1 MTQPRIVIVDYDVG
15 NTRSVW
21 NAISALGYRKLRISA
36 AEQDIAAADALV
48 LPGVGAF
55 DSCAANLRR
64 HGLDAI
70 LNEAVLARRKPILGI
85 CVGMQLMASSST
97 ENGLHTGLDWIPGRV
112 VKLDLL
118 PGYRIPHVGW
128 NDVQVQRSSVLFVR
142 SGHSP
147 NFYFD
152 HSYHFCC
159 DPQFVSASCDYG
171 VSVVAA
177 IERDNIFGVQFH
189 PEKSQT
195 SGLKLFRGF
204 FEAVRA
210 C

>member
-1 MTQPRIVIVDYDVG
+1 MTQPRIVIVDYEVG

-21 NAISALGYRKLRISA
+21 NAISELGYRKLSISA

-55 DSCAANLRR
+55 DACVANLRR
-64 HGLDAI
+64 RGLDNI

-85 CVGMQLMASSST
+85 CVGMQLMASSSE
-97 ENGLHTGLDWIPGRV
+97 ENGLHIGLNWIPGRV

-128 NDVQVQRSSVLFVR
+128 NDVQAQRSSVLFTR
-142 SGHSP
+142 TGSPP

-152 HSYHFCC
+152 HSYHYCC
-159 DPQFVSASCDYG
+159 DPEFVSATCDYG
-171 VSVVAA
+171 VRVVAS

-189 PEKSQT
+189 PEKSHT
-195 SGLKLFRGF
+195 TGLKLFRGF